1 MTVAR
6 KSIAESWARKL
17 RGFGGGKHHLRG
29 PYRPASQDSKAEG
42 LAEKSR
48 TVGPP
53 DRHLNSCS
61 VK

>member
-17 RGFGGGKHHLRG
+17 RGFGGGKHRLRG

-42 LAEKSR
+42 LAEK
-48 TVGPP
+48 VGPWV
-53 DRHLNSCS
+53 HLTAI
-61 VK
+61 